1 MEVKWNEKLKK
12 AAECGRC
19 KRALS
24 SGEQRILS
32 VYDDEVLCSE
42 CKKAEEHRANYEEVS
57 KKMVGQCL
65 ADVELFQGDPG
76 DYCFHHFY
84 PYTRK

>member
-1 MEVKWNEKLKK
+1 MEVKWDEKLKK
-12 AAECGRC
+12 ATECGRC
-19 KRALS
+19 KRTLS
-24 SGEQRILS
+24 SGEERILS
-32 VYDDEVLCSE
+32 VYDDDVLCSE

-76 DYCFHHFY
+76 GYCFHHFY
-84 PYTRK
+84 PFTRK

>member
-1 MEVKWNEKLKK
+1 MEVKWGEKLKK
-12 AAECGRC
+12 ATECGRC
-19 KRALS
+19 KRALG

-42 CKKAEEHRANYEEVS
+42 CKKAEEHRSNYEEVS
-57 KKMVGQCL
+57 RKMVGQCL

-76 DYCFHHFY
+76 GYCFHHFY